1 MRGHQYDK
9 QKGQIKMDT
18 APFVAGHRP
27 EVFYMFSAD
36 AAEQPPATSTC
47 AGRQNVLHNK
57 AGRSQAQQIQK
68 SNQNDNKIQ
77 RTAFY
82 DNSFVKHDLSQQIT
96 RSG

>member
-18 APFVAGHRP
+18 TPFVPAHRP
-27 EVFYMFSAD
+27 QLFYVFSTDATEHPLPASAR
-36 AAEQPPATSTC
+36 

-57 AGRSQAQQIQK
+57 TGKNQAQQIQK
-68 SNQNDNKIQ
+68 SYQNDNKIQ

-82 DNSFVKHDLSQQIT
+82 DNSFVKNNLSQQIT